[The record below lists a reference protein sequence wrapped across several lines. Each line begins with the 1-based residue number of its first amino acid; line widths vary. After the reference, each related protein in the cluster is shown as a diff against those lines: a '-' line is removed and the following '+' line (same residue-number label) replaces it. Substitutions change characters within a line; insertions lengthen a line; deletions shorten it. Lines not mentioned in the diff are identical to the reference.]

1 MWRTDTVVVGGGQA
15 GLAMSRCLTQAG
27 VDHVVLERGQ
37 VAQRWRDE
45 RRRSLRLLTPNWM
58 SRLPGARYRGPD
70 PDGFMTVP
78 ALVSFLQRYA
88 EAIAAPVVHDTPVR
102 AVRCTAGG
110 YRVPPPD
117 REIACRAVV
126 VATGACQRPRVP
138 AVAAGLHPA
147 VASLTPDGYRD
158 PAALPAG
165 GVLVVGASATGVQ
178 LAAELRADGR
188 DVVLAV
194 GRHTRLPRTY
204 RGRDI
209 HAWLDR
215 LGVLR
220 RPLRDGAGRTEPSAQ
235 LVGSPERREVDLATL
250 QRAGIRLAGRLTG
263 LDGTRAR
270 FADDL
275 GHHLSA
281 ADDRLARLLAR
292 LDSLVDGDGAGPAD
306 PLRPATPAGAP
317 RELDLAAR
325 GISTVV
331 WATGYRRS
339 YPWLQVPVL
348 DAQGEIV
355 HRGGVTPAPGL
366 FVLGLPRQRKRNSTF
381 LDGVGDDARFVAQAL
396 HGHLSSGRA
405 RSIESCCAA

>member
-1 MWRTDTVVVGGGQA
+1 MWRTDTVVVGAGQA
-15 GLAMSRCLTQAG
+15 GLAMSCCLTEAG
-27 VDHVVLERGQ
+27 IDHLVLERGR

-58 SRLPGARYRGPD
+58 SRLPGARYDGPE
-70 PDGFMTVP
+70 PDGFMAVP
-78 ALVSFLQRYA
+78 ALVAFLQHYA
-88 EAIAAPVVHDTPVR
+88 RVIEAPVAHDTPVR
-102 AVRCTAGG
+102 AVRCAPGG
-110 YRVPPPD
+110 YRVVTAD

-126 VATGACQRPRVP
+126 VATGACQQPRVP
-138 AVAAGLHPA
+138 AVAAGLHPG
-147 VASLTPDGYRD
+147 VVSLTPDGYRD
-158 PAALPAG
+158 PATLPAG
-165 GVLVVGASATGVQ
+165 GVLVIGASATGVQ
-178 LAAELRADGR
+178 LAAELRAAGR
-188 DVVLAV
+188 EVVLAV

-209 HAWLDR
+209 HAWLDL

-220 RPLRDGAGRTEPSAQ
+220 RPVREGAGRAEPSAQ

-250 QRAGIRLAGRLTG
+250 QRAGVRLAGRLSG
-263 LDGTRAR
+263 VDGTRVG

-275 GHHLSA
+275 GHHTSA
-281 ADDRLARLLAR
+281 ADERLARLLAR
-292 LDSLVDGDGAGPAD
+292 IDAVAGPAPD
-306 PLRPATPAGAP
+306 AADSVPAAVATGAP

-348 DAQGEIV
+348 DPKGEIL
-355 HRGGVTPAPGL
+355 HRGGLTPAPGL
-366 FVLGLPRQRKRNSTF
+366 FVLGLPGQRKRNSTF

-396 HGHLSSGRA
+396 RCHLGSDRSRPSG
-405 RSIESCCAA
+405 SCSAA